1 MYFRY
6 LDYLSPPITF
16 YHEGFLSHSS
26 FISII
31 LSIISFA
38 IIITLSVY
46 FSLDIIMRQNPT
58 AFYFNR
64 YIEDAG
70 VFPLNASS
78 FFHFVSMAQNTS
90 DTTDKGIDFR
100 AYRII
105 GFDIYYDKYLK
116 DKNLSNYNHW
126 IYGICNNETDTEGIS
141 HLIKYEFFKKSACIR
156 KYFNSKSQKYYDTN
170 DPNFKWPVI
179 GHGTYHPDAIF
190 YTIIIERCKQNTLDL
205 ILGSQHHCRN
215 DSEMDILFSNIGAA
229 HLFYIDN
236 YIDILNYQSPN
247 IKYVYS
253 IENGI
258 HKTDFSVNHL
268 NINPCTIKTH
278 NGIIFENIKD
288 EKAYVFDRNDVFT
301 YPNGKD
307 ELYMVYYFWLKN
319 RMNYYERNYKRLQDV
334 TSSIGGIYQIVTV
347 VAIFL
352 NRLFNQYVVLSDTE
366 KLLFSSIYAEK
377 YTDKSK
383 IKRHEEKKNHKDLEK
398 SKHKNEISHKGKHNA
413 TDKSRDAFGQYKFD
427 STVSRNAI
435 HTNNNEG
442 KEKVDKSSDFFNK
455 IINEEIERTKSF
467 QRKSRKLN
475 FFEFILFKFSCD
487 SKNCSFKVYKKF
499 RLKIISEEHLIRNHL
514 NIYNL
519 IRLTEK
525 KRNFKRYSYRL
536 QDLIKLV

>member
-1 MYFRY
+1 MHFRY

-16 YHEGFLSHSS
+16 YHEGYLSHSS

-31 LSIISFA
+31 LSIISF
-38 IIITLSVY
+38 IIIISLSVY
-46 FSLDIIMRQNPT
+46 FSLDIILRDNPA

-78 FFHFVSMAQNTS
+78 FFHFLSIAQNTT
-90 DTTDKGIDFR
+90 DNTDKGIDFR

-105 GFDIYYDKYLK
+105 GFDFYLENYLK

-126 IYGICNNETDTEGIS
+126 LYGICNNETDTEGIS
-141 HLIKYEFFKKSACIR
+141 HLIKYKFFKNSACIR
-156 KYFNSKSQKYYDTN
+156 KYYSSKSQKYYDTN

-179 GHGTYHPDAIF
+179 AHGTYNPKAIY
-190 YTIIIERCKQNTLDL
+190 YTIILERCKQNTLNL
-205 ILGSQHHCRN
+205 ILGPEYNCRN
-215 DSEMDILFSNIGAA
+215 DSEMDILFSNIGAT

-247 IKYVYS
+247 TKYVYS
-253 IENGI
+253 IENGL
-258 HKTDFSVNHL
+258 HKTDYSVNHL
-268 NINPCTIKTH
+268 NINPSIIRSK
-278 NGIIFENIKD
+278 NGIIFENIK
-288 EKAYVFDRNDVFT
+288 EERTYVMDRNDVFT
-301 YPNGKD
+301 YPNKNH

-319 RMNYYERNYKRLQDV
+319 RMNYYERNYKRLQDI

-347 VAIFL
+347 LAIFA
-352 NRLFNQYVVLSDTE
+352 NRLFNKYVVLSDTE
-366 KLLFSSIYAEK
+366 KLLFSSIYTEK
-377 YTDKSK
+377 YTNKSR
-383 IKRHEEKKNHKDLEK
+383 IKSHEEKKKFKSLEK
-398 SKHKNEISHKGKHNA
+398 SKHKIHNSDKGKLNTA
-413 TDKSRDAFGQYKFD
+413 EKSKDTIGQYKID
-427 STVSRNAI
+427 SNISRNII
-435 HTNNNEG
+435 HTNNEV
-442 KEKVDKSSDFFNK
+442 KEKNDKSQDILNK
-455 IINEEIERTKSF
+455 IINEENQKCINFQKKIQKS
-467 QRKSRKLN
+467 N
-475 FFEFILFKFSCD
+475 FLGFILFKLSCD

-499 RLKIISEEHLIRNHL
+499 RTKIISEEHLIRNHL